1 MSKPKNREIRQIDY
15 TARDFDS
22 IKERLVDFVKARY
35 PDTYRDFNASSF
47 GSLMFDLVAY
57 VGDSLAYY
65 TDYIANETNPMTS
78 LEEGNTADLFESQG
92 AKHYANR
99 ITHGTAQIYC
109 AVPSLAA
116 GNNPDFRYLEAQ
128 LKNVELRTE
137 AGTTFTV
144 KDNISLNDTT
154 LEFVGKETATVD
166 GSKITYYVVK
176 LEAPIISGQISEFAV
191 QLTSKSR
198 KFQRIEVPS
207 DKCTEVLRVVDS
219 EGNDYYEVDYLTDNT
234 VLRPLVDVSTKSSKV
249 PAIMKKYPVPRR
261 FVTERKGSKTFL
273 VFGYGSDQDLKTDT
287 TAEPS
292 NIWGQMHGKPYVSDT
307 SYDPSKHLSSGY
319 FGVAPSNTTLTITY
333 RYNEN
338 SNANA
343 AAGTVNQVVGFELD
357 FKNEP
362 SLDAEK
368 LEYMRTSLQTY
379 NEEPINGDISVP
391 TTEEIRR
398 RGMGVYATQK
408 RAVTMQDY
416 VSSTYSMPP
425 TFGAVKRCAVLRDTN
440 DLKRNINM
448 YVIAESAGGKLEKAS
463 TQLKENVRTYLNK
476 VRMISDS
483 VDIFDATLIN
493 LGLEFDVT
501 PKSGVSMKSLSI
513 DLRKMLYSELT
524 TIPPDIGEH
533 FYLSEIFALLQNHPD
548 VLTVNN
554 VKVKCISGAGY
565 SDVFYN
571 VEENISPG
579 KKFVYIPADF
589 VWEIK
594 NESDIKSRQ

>member
-1 MSKPKNREIRQIDY
+1 MPRGGARAGAGRPKGQGKFGEKTRPIRIPISKID
-15 TARDFDS
+15 S
-22 IKERLVDFVKARY
+22 VMNFV
-35 PDTYRDFNASSF
+35 
-47 GSLMFDLVAY
+47 
-57 VGDSLAYY
+57 
-65 TDYIANETNPMTS
+65 
-78 LEEGNTADLFESQG
+78 
-92 AKHYANR
+92 
-99 ITHGTAQIYC
+99 
-109 AVPSLAA
+109 
-116 GNNPDFRYLEAQ
+116 NNS
-128 LKNVELRTE
+128 
-137 AGTTFTV
+137 
-144 KDNISLNDTT
+144 NISL
-154 LEFVGKETATVD
+154 
-166 GSKITYYVVK
+166 
-176 LEAPIISGQISEFAV
+176 
-191 QLTSKSR
+191 
-198 KFQRIEVPS
+198 
-207 DKCTEVLRVVDS
+207 
-219 EGNDYYEVDYLTDNT
+219 
-234 VLRPLVDVSTKSSKV
+234 PLYSSKV
-249 PAIMKKYPVPRR
+249 PAGFPSPADDHMEGKLDLNTHLVKHPTATFFVKASGDSMLGAGIHDGDILVVDRSLEPRKGKVVIAAVDGQLTVKR
-261 FVTERKGSKTFL
+261 LQKKGSKTFL